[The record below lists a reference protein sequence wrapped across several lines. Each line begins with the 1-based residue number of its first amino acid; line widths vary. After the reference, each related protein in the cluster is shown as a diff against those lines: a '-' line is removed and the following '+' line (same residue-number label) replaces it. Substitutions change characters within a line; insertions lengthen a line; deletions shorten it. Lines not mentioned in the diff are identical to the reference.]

1 MPSNNEL
8 KEEIFQAT
16 KHIYGNRENANK
28 KYLENIEYIFENEE
42 LTSVSSLRR
51 RLMFSS
57 YNYQEMHEMLMKT
70 TRGEEVSPLSICN
83 VAYRTQ
89 IKVENLQREKSDLE
103 RERNE
108 WKRKFNDKNRECED
122 YKEKSERIQREL
134 DNLKNERIRDT
145 QTNANEKSRLEREN
159 AALRV
164 ENTRKDEQ
172 LTSANNQVIDLSR
185 RLENKEEEVGIVR
198 REKEEQ
204 AIMFENKL
212 DQKSTLLE
220 NVRQS
225 LRDLEIR
232 NEREKSEKDSEV
244 REKDSELRTKEEELK
259 RKGEEVKRAQR
270 KANQSQEELLTE
282 KIRIKYEKLEIF
294 ANRIEINLQQVN
306 DLCRYCER
314 LIRARKSGNQVNI
327 ETHEDNIAR
336 VREGLRQRGLQI
348 ENIQK
353 FCNKCEKIAKLR
365 VELSEIRQQQ
375 GQQYEARQET
385 PPLNNNNRIN

>member
-1 MPSNNEL
+1 DDEV
-8 KEEIFQAT
+8 EIDVDRT
-16 KHIYGNRENANK
+16 KYYSYVHD
-28 KYLENIEYIFENEE
+28 FD
-42 LTSVSSLRR
+42 TSIIRKVSSSSDFGALARV
-51 RLMFSS
+51 RLNYSS
-57 YNYQEMHEMLMKT
+57 LKD
-70 TRGEEVSPLSICN
+70 
-83 VAYRTQ
+83 
-89 IKVENLQREKSDLE
+89 REY
-103 RERNE
+103 
-108 WKRKFNDKNRECED
+108 ED
-122 YKEKSERIQREL
+122 YKEKYEDALKEIDR
-134 DNLKNERIRDT
+134 LKNERIGENRRH
-145 QTNANEKSRLEREN
+145 NNEILNKEREN

-270 KANQSQEELLTE
+270 KADQSQEELLTE

-314 LIRARKSGNQVNI
+314 LIRTRKSGNQVNI

-375 GQQYEARQET
+375 QQYEARQEAKEEK
-385 PPLNNNNRIN
+385 LAEEIRLMEELLKGIKERDEIMKE